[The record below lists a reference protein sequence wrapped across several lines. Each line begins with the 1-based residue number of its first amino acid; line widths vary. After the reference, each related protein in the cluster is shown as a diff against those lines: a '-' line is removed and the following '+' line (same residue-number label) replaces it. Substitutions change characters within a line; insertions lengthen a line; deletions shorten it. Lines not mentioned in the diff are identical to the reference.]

1 MLLLLELCI
10 PLLDILLIVAI
21 IILLSSINILLEQIK
36 TLDLSERQYEF
47 IEKVPNE
54 VLNKCNIIF
63 NAIYVFVK

>member
-36 TLDLSERQYEF
+36 ALDLSEIQYEF

>member
-1 MLLLLELCI
+1 MA
-10 PLLDILLIVAI
+10 LLDILLIVTI

-63 NAIYVFVK
+63 NAIYEKMLNS